1 MKILLVRTGGLGDSI
16 LTLPVG
22 SHLKRLYPEA
32 ELHILGNSVML
43 EAAAL
48 TGEYSGFRTV
58 DEAGFSTLFS
68 ESGVT
73 GFLRDYFSKF
83 ERVYF
88 FSSGNAGSI
97 TRTVL
102 EAGAG
107 CCRVFDPRPPEGFHN
122 HITSHLL
129 SILET
134 PPVLPEGIP
143 WLAWASAPKRDSGTL
158 VIHPGSGGI
167 PKMWPFDRFLEI
179 ADYWTNPEKVVFL
192 LGPAEIERGF
202 NARIPSRYVK
212 AIPETLQDACDILRK
227 ASFYLGNDTGV
238 SHLAAL
244 AETQSVVLFGPSDP
258 AVWRPLGNQEIVLYS
273 VNRRMKGIE
282 IDEVI
287 KALEMI
293 GRSISCR

>member
-22 SHLKRLYPEA
+22 SHLKRYYPEA
-32 ELHILGNSVML
+32 ELHILGNSAML

-48 TGEYSGFRTV
+48 TGEYSGFHSI

-68 ESGVT
+68 ESGTT
-73 GFLRDYFSKF
+73 GFLRDYFSGF

-88 FSSGNAGSI
+88 FSSGNAECI
-97 TRTVL
+97 TRKVL
-102 EAGAG
+102 RAGAG
-107 CCRVFDPRPPEGFHN
+107 YCRVFDPRLPEGFHD

-134 PPVLPEGIP
+134 PSVLPAEFPSPVLES
-143 WLAWASAPKRDSGTL
+143 ASKRNTGAL

-167 PKMWPFDRFLEI
+167 PKMWPLERFFEI
-179 ADYWTNPEKVVFL
+179 ADFWTDPEKVVFL
-192 LGPAEIERGF
+192 LGPAEIERGLP
-202 NARIPSRYVK
+202 ARIPSRYGR
-212 AIPETLQDACDILRK
+212 AMPETLRDAFDILSS
-227 ASFYLGNDTGV
+227 ASFYLGNDSGV

-244 AETQSVVLFGPSDP
+244 ARTPSVVLFGLSDP
-258 AVWRPLGNQEIVLYS
+258 AVWRPLGSRVTIVAS
-273 VNRRMKGIE
+273 SERDMDGIE

-287 KALEMI
+287 KALKKI
-293 GRSISCR
+293 SRSIS